1 LKAEHERIN
10 NEVTKVQALN
20 IELTESNKK
29 LEEDYT
35 KKSKENG
42 DVNKEAEKKKEKRI
56 IDLTKRSEDL
66 TKKVNEFKEEIVKL
80 DAQK

>member
-1 LKAEHERIN
+1 MKAEHERIN
-10 NEVTKVQALN
+10 SEVAKVHGLN
-20 IELTESNKK
+20 IELIEGNKR

-35 KKSKENG
+35 KKSKDNVENK
-42 DVNKEAEKKKEKRI
+42 DAEKKKEKRI

-66 TKKVNEFKEEIVKL
+66 TKKANDLKEEIVKL